1 MTKHLATQDRID
13 RITDEIARR
22 LGEQYHAGM
31 AYERANYLTPVKGAP
46 SVHLTEKTWQQKK
59 AQESN
64 RENVAWVYGELA
76 SLLQELLEGGEAD
89 YK

>member
-1 MTKHLATQDRID
+1 MPKRLTNQDRID
-13 RITDEIARR
+13 RLTDEIARR

-46 SVHLTEKTWQQKK
+46 SVHLTEKAWQQKK
-59 AQESN
+59 AQEAN
-64 RENVAWVYGELA
+64 RENVAWVYSELA
-76 SLLQELLEGGEAD
+76 SVLQELLEGGEAD